1 MEDPTRPP
9 TPPTEPIGPAA
20 LPWEDPGIGNI
31 NGLFHTVSLFL
42 TRPDEAFS
50 RVSRTGL
57 GRPFFY
63 AVLMAWIELIFMF
76 GYWAIFQMPLFG
88 FAIPSL
94 DEKLA
99 EAMVGTGMMV
109 VFAVGILILMPFIVA
124 VGIAIHTCILHLM
137 LLIIGEGRGGF
148 DSTIR
153 AVCYSHTADLANV
166 IPLCGG
172 LISLVWFVAL
182 QIIGISRCHRCSY
195 AKATLAVVLPVL
207 LCCSCMTLAAS
218 VVGLVALAD

>member
-1 MEDPTRPP
+1 MEDFAPP
-9 TPPTEPIGPAA
+9 PAPPPATAEPAA
-20 LPWEDPGIGNI
+20 LPWEDPGNGGLA
-31 NGLFHTVSLFL
+31 GLFETVTMFL

-50 RVSRTGL
+50 RVSRAGL
-57 GRPFFY
+57 GRAFFY
-63 AVLMAWIELIFMF
+63 AVIMAWIELVFLF
-76 GYWAIFQMPLFG
+76 GYWVIFQMPFFG

-99 EAMVGTGMMV
+99 EAMVGAGLMV
-109 VFAVGILILMPFIVA
+109 VFAVGILILTPIFVA
-124 VGIAIHTCILHLM
+124 VGLAIHTCILHVM
-137 LLIIGEGRGGF
+137 LLIVGEGKGGF

-153 AVCYSHTADLANV
+153 AICYAHTADLANA

-172 LISLVWFVAL
+172 VISLVWFVAL

>member
-9 TPPTEPIGPAA
+9 TPPTEPIGPTA
-20 LPWEDPGIGNI
+20 LPWEDPGIGDI

-50 RVSRTGL
+50 RVSRAGL

-63 AVLMAWIELIFMF
+63 AVLMAWIELLFLL
-76 GYWAIFQMPLFG
+76 GYWTIFQFPLFAFG
-88 FAIPSL
+88 IPSL

-99 EAMVGTGMMV
+99 EFAVGVGLTV
-109 VFAVGILILMPFIVA
+109 VIAVGILILTPIFVA
-124 VGIAIHTCILHLM
+124 VGLAIHTCILHVM
-137 LLIIGEGRGGF
+137 LLIVGEGKGGF

-153 AVCYSHTADLANV
+153 AICYAHTADLANA

-172 LISLVWFVAL
+172 VISLVWFVAL